1 MHRLPAAVC
10 ALSLF
15 LAGACGGSNPSG
27 PSTPVTPPPTSADVS
42 IVPGASQ
49 LTTNA
54 FDPNPKTFSLGGA
67 AQVSVRWV
75 NGDGGGGGYGG
86 GAGVTHQI
94 ASDDGSFATSAPIG
108 AGTTYTVALTKT
120 GTFHYHC
127 MIHPN
132 MVGTIT
138 VNP

>member
-1 MHRLPAAVC
+1 MHRLPAAVY

-75 NGDGGGGGYGG
+75 NADGGGGYGG
-86 GAGVTHQI
+86 ARESPTRSRRMTA
-94 ASDDGSFATSAPIG
+94 ASPRRRRSGQERRIPWR
-108 AGTTYTVALTKT
+108 
-120 GTFHYHC
+120 
-127 MIHPN
+127 
-132 MVGTIT
+132 
-138 VNP
+138 